1 MRSGYAIFLFMAGKK
16 QRKRDTRIFKFRP
29 LYVVLAFLLA
39 FFVMAGVYLSQ
50 QTKLSS
56 IQEQKDELQKELDS
70 LTVEE
75 ERLERMLEYMQ
86 TTEYLL
92 QYAREKL
99 GYVFPDDIRFYEDP
113 SLAITP
119 TPSPTPYVYQGGPAP
134 EVIMPESVFA
144 TKAPET
150 PTPVPVPQE
159 TPILIG

>member
-1 MRSGYAIFLFMAGKK
+1 MAGSRKK
-16 QRKRDTRIFKFRP
+16 EKNTRIFQFRP
-29 LYVVLAFLLA
+29 IYVVLAFLLA

-50 QTKLSS
+50 QTKMSS
-56 IQEQKDELQKELDS
+56 IQQQKEELQRELNA

-113 SLAITP
+113 ALAITP
-119 TPSPTPYVYQGGPAP
+119 TPSPTPQVYTGGPAP
-134 EVIMPESVFA
+134 EVIMPESVFVTQPPAA
-144 TKAPET
+144 TPQPQNT
-150 PTPVPVPQE
+150 PVPQE
-159 TPILIG
+159 TPILIQ